1 MSCRRW
7 VAWRS
12 GWPSSLP
19 VVVLIGLAERPYL
32 QTVRGQTD
40 PAMIRQVAA
49 LQRLERL
56 PVDGLRQYYES
67 SLYWV
72 FWYLGVPAVLL
83 ACAGA
88 AALGRRLVQAVL
100 EGRLSSLPP
109 PRSLRRGC
117 GGCRS

>member
-1 MSCRRW
+1 MAQW
-7 VAWRS
+7 LALV
-12 GWPSSLP
+12 LP
-19 VVVLIGLAERPYL
+19 VVVLVGLAERPYL

-40 PAMIRQVAA
+40 PAMIRRSRRCSA
-49 LQRLERL
+49 LERL
-56 PVDGLRQYYES
+56 TVDGLRQYYES

-72 FWYLGVPAVLL
+72 VWYLGVPAVLL

-100 EGRLSSLPP
+100 EGRSFVSSSAAVS
-109 PRSLRRGC
+109 RCGC